1 MFAFLDLG
9 LETDLLICV
18 LCRRSV
24 SGVDIDPDRSGAHG
38 DAGRKWRYV
47 HLWTFF
53 CWSYL
58 MHVRVA

>member
-24 SGVDIDPDRSGAHG
+24 SGVDIDPDLVHMEMQDASGG
-38 DAGRKWRYV
+38 TFTFGPFFAG
-47 HLWTFF
+47 
-53 CWSYL
+53 
-58 MHVRVA
+58 AI